1 MERALISIC
10 ILCVLIVKAMG
21 WRFNCLAVTFYCS
34 QCWAWTLEIYTV
46 RARTHTCTCASTAQG
61 SNVLLAIKVKTPY
74 KSLLWALV
82 NYYSASSYTPLHSI
96 HFFLRLLSHLHH
108 ILCTGSP
115 DGASTVFTLC
125 KGLGLSHCRRCTK
138 RMGKFGMNK
147 IQRRL
152 LAQN

>member
-10 ILCVLIVKAMG
+10 ILCVLIVKGMG

-34 QCWAWTLEIYTV
+34 QCWACTLEIYTV
-46 RARTHTCTCASTAQG
+46 RAHTHACTCASTAQG

-82 NYYSASSYTPLHSI
+82 NYYSASFYTPLHSI

-115 DGASTVFTLC
+115 DSAQYLHFVRVWASRIVGDAQREWENLEW
-125 KGLGLSHCRRCTK
+125 TK
-138 RMGKFGMNK
+138 FRGGS
-147 IQRRL
+147 
-152 LAQN
+152 